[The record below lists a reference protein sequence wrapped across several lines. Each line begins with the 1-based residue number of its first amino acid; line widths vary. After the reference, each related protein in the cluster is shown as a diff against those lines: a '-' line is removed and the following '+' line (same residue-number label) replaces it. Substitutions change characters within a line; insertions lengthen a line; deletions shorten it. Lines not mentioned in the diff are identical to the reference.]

1 MSGAALARSKRL
13 VRIVAV
19 MLAIY
24 AIIEMA
30 DCATVV
36 LMHLGVIGNLY
47 PHIAWPEFDELF
59 SQQPI
64 ALLPV
69 FLYFASLRGL
79 SAWGLFR
86 ERVWGFWAAVLVCA
100 TTLLWIP
107 FLMPLVG
114 FEMLIDGT
122 ILILLFWARW
132 GEAALFHTKDG

>member
-24 AIIEMA
+24 AAIEMI
-30 DCATVV
+30 DCATVI
-36 LMHLGVIGNLY
+36 LMHLSVIGNPY
-47 PHIAWPEFDELF
+47 PHVAWSEFDELF

-86 ERVWGFWAAVLVCA
+86 ERVWGFWTAALVCA

-107 FLMPLVG
+107 FLMPSVG
-114 FEMLIDGT
+114 FEMLIDGA
-122 ILILLFWARW
+122 ILVLLFWARW
-132 GEAALFHTKDG
+132 GEAPLFHADGD